1 MTGLVLKDILN
12 LKKNFKT
19 LILITIFYIGI
30 FRLSGD
36 AAFLS
41 GMILFIFVMQFIT
54 SFSYDDIAKWDRYAL
69 SLPIKRT
76 EMVKSK
82 YLLALMFLI
91 IGSAASFLMDIAFR
105 YFDNTLDIKESLL
118 TMYSLAAVACIFISI
133 LMPLIYKFGVER
145 SRIMVIGCVAI
156 PFGLVYIIQKLGI
169 EPPSESIL
177 MLLLKISPLIVIL
190 IMYISY
196 LVSCNIYNKKEI

>member
-12 LKKNFKT
+12 LKKNFRT

-145 SRIMVIGCVAI
+145 SRIMIIGCVAI
-156 PFGLVYIIQKLGI
+156 PFGLIYIIHKLGV
-169 EPPSESIL
+169 EPPSENML

-196 LVSCNIYNKKEI
+196 LISCNIYNKKEI